1 MKNPTAPDIHDI
13 KPGALI
19 TFVYGPGESPLP
31 EFASH
36 KGRAYGILKS
46 RFGDSLRVKMEDFT
60 FLFVDRLSTVGI
72 GAYLEPDPRFRR
84 RHR

>member
-1 MKNPTAPDIHDI
+1 MKNPDIHDV

-36 KGRAYGILKS
+36 KGRAYGIKKNS

-60 FLFVDRLSTVGI
+60 FEYVTRFTQVGI
-72 GAYLEPDPRFRR
+72 GAYLPA
-84 RHR
+84 

>member
-1 MKNPTAPDIHDI
+1 MKNPDIHDV

-36 KGRAYGILKS
+36 KGRAYGIKKS
-46 RFGDSLRVKMEDFT
+46 RWGDSLRVKMEDFT
-60 FLFVDRLSTVGI
+60 FEYVERLKPLSARGI
-72 GAYLEPDPRFRR
+72 GAYLPA
-84 RHR
+84 